1 MKKKKKELIRFRTV
15 SLSGRKQNV
24 IGEELRERL
33 LRYSDTQLIGPGG
46 QRPILYSN
54 NVYTA

>member
-1 MKKKKKELIRFRTV
+1 M
-15 SLSGRKQNV
+15 
-24 IGEELRERL
+24 GEEEECDWGRVRERL